1 MCGIPSAANVAWRNI
16 PHCLNVHKEAAH
28 SQCGKRGGW
37 FGRGEKKKPE
47 FSPPSKNK
55 INRRQV
61 EALGTDRAAR
71 FNVEFREVL
80 RRTRIHTAL
89 GLQFSRIAHICKEVD
104 MLKYSLRE
112 NLLTPAPDDYMA
124 QAADV
129 RSYTLDE
136 IIDLMMDKGTT
147 LTRADVAATL
157 QVYGEVCSSLI
168 KDGSAVNTP
177 LFNTALT
184 IAGVFNGANDAF
196 DKKRHTVNLNLT
208 AGTLLRDAAAKV
220 KCEKTEGAST
230 DPYITEIA
238 DIVSGK
244 VNEGLTKGGVVQLT
258 GSRLKF
264 DQKDAAQGIFFV
276 PETGEAVRAEVIAE
290 NKPARLMAI
299 IPAGLKAGT
308 YYIEVR
314 TKLSGGGKPLKV
326 VKVGR
331 FAKPLTVTP

>member
-1 MCGIPSAANVAWRNI
+1 
-16 PHCLNVHKEAAH
+16 
-28 SQCGKRGGW
+28 
-37 FGRGEKKKPE
+37 
-47 FSPPSKNK
+47 
-55 INRRQV
+55 
-61 EALGTDRAAR
+61 
-71 FNVEFREVL
+71 
-80 RRTRIHTAL
+80 
-89 GLQFSRIAHICKEVD
+89 

-136 IIDLMMDKGTT
+136 IIDLMMEKGST

-157 QVYGEVCSSLI
+157 QVYGEVVSAII

-177 LFNTALT
+177 LMNTSMS
-184 IAGVFNGANDAF
+184 ISGVFNGAADAF
-196 DKKRHTVNLNLT
+196 DKKRHTINLNLT
-208 AGTLLRDAAAKV
+208 AGTLLRDAVTKV
-220 KCEKTEGAST
+220 KCEKTESAGT
-230 DPYITEIA
+230 DPYITEVT

-244 VNEGLTKGGVVQLT
+244 VNEVLSKGGVVQLV

-264 DQKDAAQGIFFV
+264 DAKDAAQGIFFV
-276 PETGEAVRAEVIAE
+276 PETGEAVRATVIAE

-314 TKLSGGGKPLKV
+314 TKIDMGGKKLKTL
-326 VKVGR
+326 KTGR
-331 FAKPLTVTP
+331 FAKPLTVTA